1 MVLYSK
7 RNIIMNDLDFKIY
20 KWVAGGFLAAYHLAL
35 LVLLPI
41 YFIKFGIPTLGIIAF
56 TFILFV
62 LSGLSITGGYHRY
75 FSHRSYKTNPI
86 IEHFLLFFGAIAVQ
100 GSALRWSFDHRLH
113 HAYVDTDKDPYS
125 INRGFWYAHFI
136 WFFDRPIEIDPKLAS
151 DLMRNKRVMF
161 QHKYYGTYTII
172 GNLIVISLV
181 GLLFHNF
188 FAAFLFAG
196 LFRLF
201 MLHHFTWF
209 INSLAHT
216 WGAKT
221 YSKEHTAVDNYVISL
236 LTFGEGYHFY
246 HHTFCTDYRNGVR
259 WFHFDPTKWMIW
271 TLSKFGLAKGL
282 KTVEAFKMKER
293 QINYDKKYLL
303 KKLKLILNVN
313 HDMIED
319 KVITTSTTLLNTLSE
334 MSNISAHYGKLK
346 NNLKEAA
353 PMATLNQLKDELN
366 ELRANFDLEWK
377 NWLKL
382 STQIVKKKGVLITES

>member
-1 MVLYSK
+1 
-7 RNIIMNDLDFKIY
+7 MNDLDFKIY
-20 KWVAGGFLAAYHLAL
+20 KWVAGLFLGGYHLAL
-35 LVLLPI
+35 LILMPLF
-41 YFIKFGIPTLGIIAF
+41 FIKFGVPTLGIILS
-56 TFILFV
+56 TLILFI

-86 IEHFLLFFGAIAVQ
+86 IEHFLLFFGALAIQ

-125 INRGFWYAHFI
+125 INRGFWYAHFL
-136 WFFDRPIEIDPKLAS
+136 WFFDKPQDIDPKLAG
-151 DLMRNKRVMF
+151 DLLRNKRVMF
-161 QHKYYGTYTII
+161 QHKYYGTYTTLANFLVI
-172 GNLIVISLV
+172 GLV
-181 GLLFHNF
+181 GFLCHNF

-221 YSKEHTAVDNYVISL
+221 YSKEHTAVDNYIISL
-236 LTFGEGYHFY
+236 VTFGEGYHNY
-246 HHTFCTDYRNGVR
+246 HHTFCSDYRNGVR

-271 TLSKFGLAKGL
+271 IFNKLGLAKAL
-282 KTVEAFKMKER
+282 KTVETFRMKEK
-293 QINYDKKYLL
+293 QINYDRKYLL
-303 KKLKLILNVN
+303 KKLKLLIHVN
-313 HDMIED
+313 HQMVED
-319 KVITTSTTLLNTLSE
+319 KVITLSKGLLDTLYK
-334 MSNISAHYGKLK
+334 MSDLSAHYGRLK

-353 PMATLNQLKDELN
+353 PIETLAQIKEEIQD
-366 ELRANFDLEWK
+366 LRLSFDSQWK

-382 STQIVKKKGVLITES
+382 STQIVKKKESQLR